1 MRFKRISTDTVRCII
16 TQEELQEN
24 GLNLDDFLA
33 NDGKTEEFLRKM
45 ISLAEEEVGFKVQ
58 GGPMTI
64 QVAVLPENTLAL
76 TFSEKQPGNIMDL
89 LEGLRAAMSSLT
101 GAVEQKTQERMQ
113 EAEPALVEKRKA
125 YVLEF
130 TQMKDF
136 ESFCAS
142 VPLDIEEELGINTKL
157 YRYEGNYCLILER
170 GELDE
175 KQLCRI
181 MSTSTEFMAAASA
194 KASQVAYIIEHG
206 TEILT
211 DHAIRQM
218 QSLLQH

>member
-64 QVAVLPENTLAL
+64 QVAVLPENTIAL

-101 GAVEQKTQERMQ
+101 GAVEQKTQEHVP
-113 EAEPALVEKRKA
+113 EAESASIEKRTA

-130 TQMKDF
+130 SQMKDF

-181 MSTSTEFMAAASA
+181 MSTSTEFMASASA

-206 TEILT
+206 TVILT

-218 QSLLQH
+218 QSLLRH

>member
-16 TQEELQEN
+16 TQDELQAN

-45 ISLAEEEVGFKVQ
+45 IALAEQEVGFKVQ

-76 TFSEKQPGNIMDL
+76 TFSEKQPGNIMDI

-101 GAVEQKTQERMQ
+101 GAVEQKAKEN
-113 EAEPALVEKRKA
+113 ESKAADESVEKRTA
-125 YVLEF
+125 YILEF
-130 TQMKDF
+130 LQMKEF
-136 ESFCAS
+136 EAFCLS
-142 VPLDIEEELGINTKL
+142 LPLDMEDTYGVNTQL
-157 YRYEGNYCLILER
+157 YRYEENFFLVLER

-181 MSTSTEFMAAASA
+181 MSASTEFMAFASA
-194 KASQVAYIIEHG
+194 NASQIAYIKEHG

-218 QSLLQH
+218 QSLLRH